1 MSSLRPIDFE
11 EVQSALQQA
20 GFTLVELLAVCAIL
34 GAVITAIICLVG

>member
-1 MSSLRPIDFE
+1 MRTII
-11 EVQSALQQA
+11 QSKQA